1 MAGDEL
7 AEIDGHK
14 PKVLLADGQDC
25 EAKAT
30 SSGITYKIKRTK
42 DHYFCHC
49 PAWRNQ
55 KGVPVNAR
63 TCKHLGDIL
72 GYGYEAAR
80 LKLKNTKANGS
91 SKTRKGADS
100 DDNEE
105 DEDEE
110 DEPASSGKGKWQAD
124 SDEEEDDDEKPNK
137 KRARKPASKA
147 KGKKKADSED
157 DEDSDSDG
165 PPKKRARKPA
175 SKAKGKKKA
184 DSEDDE
190 DSDSDGPPKKKA
202 RKPASKAKGKKK
214 VDSEDEEDEDSDGPP
229 KKKARKPASKA
240 KAKKKVDSEDDEHSD
255 SDGPPKKKARKLPW
269 KKGNDSESDATTK
282 KVRKPASKAKAKGKQ
297 ADSDDDDSD
306 ETPKK
311 KAPKRKKRADS
322 DDEDDE
328 SPKKKARKP
337 VSKPK
342 GKKKV
347 DSEDE
352 DEEDDVRPAKK
363 KPASKAKGEMKVES
377 DDDEKPSKGK
387 GKKKA
392 DSEEED
398 EDEDDEDDDEKPK
411 KQSKSTSTTGDDM
424 AEIDGH
430 KPKVLL
436 DDGEDREVKS
446 LTSNST
452 YKVKRTWDHY
462 YCQCPA
468 WRNQAG
474 VPVNARTCKHLRDLL
489 GDAYEAARLKWKNPD
504 GAPLRPVSKKGKS
517 KPKSKSKR
525 AKGDD
530 DDEEEDDDTGGKQ
543 VPELLLANK
552 WDIDTGPDPTGWWIS
567 EKLDGVRTFYDGKG
581 MVSRLGNPF
590 TPPKWF
596 LDKLP
601 KDCTLDG
608 ELFGGRGNFQ
618 DTVSI
623 VKTMNS
629 PHWKNIT
636 FQIFDVPSE
645 KTAFEDR
652 VAFLKKLFGPGGKYE
667 CPEVIL
673 VEHEKAKNR
682 KHVLDKLKEIEE
694 LGGEGL
700 MLRRAGSK
708 YEGRRS
714 STLLKIKTFYDAE
727 AEVTG
732 YTDGKGK
739 NAGTTGALK
748 CKMESGKTFNV
759 GTGLSDKQRRNPP
772 KIGTIVVY
780 RFQEL
785 TRDGVP
791 RFPSYQ
797 GEALDKTKA
806 KDAKLP
812 AHRKTG
818 AKKD

>member
-1 MAGDEL
+1 MAADAL
-7 AEIDGHK
+7 AEIDGYK
-14 PKVLLADGQDC
+14 PKVLLADGEDC
-25 EAKAT
+25 EAK
-30 SSGITYKIKRTK
+30 SKSGGMTYKIKRTQ

-63 TCKHLGDIL
+63 TCTHLGDTL
-72 GYGYEAAR
+72 GYGYELAR
-80 LKLKNTKANGS
+80 LKLKTGKANGS
-91 SKTRKGADS
+91 SKSRKRDDS
-100 DDNEE
+100 DDDEGDEEDEEE
-105 DEDEE
+105 DEDE
-110 DEPASSGKGKWQAD
+110 DELPKKKAPKPTSRGRGKRQAD
-124 SDEEEDDDEKPNK
+124 SDEEDDDEDEDEDERPK
-137 KRARKPASKA
+137 KKARKPASKA
-147 KGKKKADSED
+147 KGKKKADSEED
-157 DEDSDSDG
+157 DSDSDA
-165 PPKKRARKPA
+165 PPKRKA
-175 SKAKGKKKA
+175 SKSAPKGKGKRKA
-184 DSEDDE
+184 DSEDED
-190 DSDSDGPPKKKA
+190 DSDAPPKKKA

-214 VDSEDEEDEDSDGPP
+214 VDSDEDDDQDSDESPKKKRKPASKAKGRKKVDSDDEADDSDEPPKKKAKKAVSTPKRKKKADSEEEEDSDEPP
-229 KKKARKPASKA
+229 KKKARKPASKP
-240 KAKKKVDSEDDEHSD
+240 KS
-255 SDGPPKKKARKLPW
+255 KKKA
-269 KKGNDSESDATTK
+269 
-282 KVRKPASKAKAKGKQ
+282 
-297 ADSDDDDSD
+297 
-306 ETPKK
+306 
-311 KAPKRKKRADS
+311 
-322 DDEDDE
+322 
-328 SPKKKARKP
+328 
-337 VSKPK
+337 
-342 GKKKV
+342 

-352 DEEDDVRPAKK
+352 DDEDA
-363 KPASKAKGEMKVES
+363 ES
-377 DDDEKPSKGK
+377 DDDEVPSKGK
-387 GKKKA
+387 GKKKV
-392 DSEEED
+392 DSDEED
-398 EDEDDEDDDEKPK
+398 GDEDDDEDEKPT
-411 KQSKSTSTTGDDM
+411 KQSKSTSTTGDDL

-446 LTSNST
+446 LTSSST
-452 YKVKRTWDHY
+452 YKIKRTWDHY

-468 WRNQAG
+468 WRNQGG

-489 GDAYEAARLKWKNPD
+489 GEKYEAARLKWKNPG
-504 GAPLRPVSKKGKS
+504 GAPLKPVSKKGK
-517 KPKSKSKR
+517 PKSKSNR

-530 DDEEEDDDTGGKQ
+530 DEDDDDDDGGGKQ
-543 VPELLLANK
+543 VPAMLLANK

-629 PHWKNIT
+629 PHWKGIT

-645 KTAFEDR
+645 NTDFEDR

-667 CPEVIL
+667 CPEVVL
-673 VEHEKAKNR
+673 VEHEKAKSR
-682 KHVLDKLKEIEE
+682 KHVLEKLKEIEE

-700 MLRRAGSK
+700 MLRKAGSK

-739 NAGTTGALK
+739 HAGITGALK
-748 CKMESGKTFNV
+748 CKMQSGKTFNV
-759 GTGLSDKQRRNPP
+759 GTGLSDKLRRNPP
-772 KIGTIVVY
+772 KIGAIIVY

-791 RFPSYQ
+791 RFPSYI
-797 GEALDKTKA
+797 GESADKTKA

-818 AKKD
+818 VNKDE